1 MGTPEGK
8 GGGEGRSIS
17 HMLRHPSARQCYFE
31 MKTIYAP
38 EFSILSSLIL
48 CIPRSIVY
56 CSSVLNSVFQ
66 SLMQTGMCTA
76 EGVNK
81 KLQLTFNKE
90 FKLLL

>member
-48 CIPRSIVY
+48 CV
-56 CSSVLNSVFQ
+56 
-66 SLMQTGMCTA
+66 MCTA